1 MKWIGAHIWD
11 WVTRFRNDV
20 YLDSVADGTVVSDKF
35 LGLVSSGKVGKAVG
49 GSGGG
54 SGSGEIIDLGD
65 RTSGN
70 EILDIG
76 QRV

>member
-1 MKWIGAHIWD
+1 MKWIGQHIWSFIS
-11 WVTRFRNDV
+11 RFRNDV
-20 YLDSVADGTVVSDKF
+20 YLEDISTGTIASGSN
-35 LGLVSSGKVGKAVG
+35 LGLDSNNKVVKATV
-49 GSGGG
+49 SGGG
-54 SGSGEIIDLGD
+54 AGSGEIVDLGD